1 LDNNA
6 INDRWGGGAGGGIK
20 GSKVTL
26 LANCWKNTIELNQKH
41 PYLKYPPL
49 IFNSSK
55 LFIRNKNK
63 CFYTINVITFINK
76 NKCFHT
82 VIVFIKNILLFC
94 WPDHRQS
101 GQVHL
106 RERQRR
112 EGLGFLS
119 VRTDRSK
126 LVGPSKSGRT
136 FGNGSLRKW
145 FGKGSA
151 LRSRLNNIQLYLDFW
166 KWFCAKMFW

>member
-1 LDNNA
+1 LIKNCHGSLDNNA

-82 VIVFIKNILLFC
+82 VIVFTFLLTRS
-94 WPDHRQS
+94 PT
-101 GQVHL
+101 
-106 RERQRR
+106 
-112 EGLGFLS
+112 
-119 VRTDRSK
+119 VRTSSFTGTSAARRSWVS
-126 LVGPSKSGRT
+126 LSQNWSIETCGT
-136 FGNGSLRKW
+136 FKVRSDFRKW
-145 FGKGSA
+145 F
-151 LRSRLNNIQLYLDFW
+151 F
-166 KWFCAKMFW
+166 AKMIR